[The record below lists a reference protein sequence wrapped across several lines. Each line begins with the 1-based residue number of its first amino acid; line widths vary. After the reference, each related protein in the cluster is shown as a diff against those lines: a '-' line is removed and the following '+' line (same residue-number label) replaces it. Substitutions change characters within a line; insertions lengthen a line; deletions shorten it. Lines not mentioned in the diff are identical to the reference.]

1 MCPLLCLTPRRK
13 QDSAATKP
21 RRRKGTEIRKE
32 EKVNRNT
39 ALRSRRRGPPRRAAV
54 TMPFR
59 ECTLEQP
66 CQKLAGKVS
75 SPGEETSRTQ
85 GSPVPLT
92 IRRAGGTK
100 LRLFATKCHSGF
112 SLTLAAA
119 QDCPGPAPVFVLLL
133 ILLLQLDSWAT
144 LNRSLSLSLST
155 LI

>member
-21 RRRKGTEIRKE
+21 RRRKGTEICKE

-39 ALRSRRRGPPRRAAV
+39 ALRSCRRGPPRHAEM

-59 ECTLEQP
+59 ECTFGQL
-66 CQKLAGKVS
+66 CQKLARECS

-85 GSPVPLT
+85 RSPAPLT
-92 IRRAGGTK
+92 IRRTGGTK
-100 LRLFATKCHSGF
+100 LRLFVTKCHSGF

-144 LNRSLSLSLST
+144 LNRSLSLSLSI
-155 LI
+155 LV